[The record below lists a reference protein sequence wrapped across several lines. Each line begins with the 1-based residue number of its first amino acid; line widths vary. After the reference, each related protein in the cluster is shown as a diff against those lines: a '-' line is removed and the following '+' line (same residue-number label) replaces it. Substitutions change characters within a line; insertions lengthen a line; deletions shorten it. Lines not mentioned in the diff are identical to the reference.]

1 MTLGEF
7 RKATE
12 HLADNWELERTTS
25 GSDIEYTYDIE
36 TLCIKVRGATEDS
49 KESSLSIVLI

>member
-12 HLADNWELERTTS
+12 HLADECELEKTS
-25 GSDIEYTYDIE
+25 SGYDVEYTYGIE
-36 TLCIKVRGATEDS
+36 TACIKVIGATEDS
-49 KESSLSIVLI
+49 KEPSIAIVLI